1 MKKIFSFFTYIRP
14 YWKNAVLSISSNIL
28 STVFSV
34 FTLTMVKPFLEILL
48 GTAKDKVVAPTGSFE
63 LSMTYINNNLNYF
76 FNTII
81 GSYGPFK
88 ALLLVSV
95 ALAFFSL
102 LRNVFAYLGQHFQSF
117 MRAHILRD
125 IRNALYNKILKLPLS
140 YFSNEK
146 KGDLMSRMTTD
157 VAEIESSIVSSLE
170 MVFRDPIMILVY
182 LGYLLSMSVQLTLF
196 VLLMLPISGIL
207 IGGIGKSLRRKS
219 FKSQS
224 KLGSMIAI
232 IEETLSGLRVIKA
245 FNAEKQTD
253 KRFRAINDEYTQLSI
268 RINRRRALAS
278 PVSEFLGT
286 VVVLIIMVYGSNMLL
301 TKSTSMKPAEL
312 ITFIATFYF
321 ILEPAK
327 RLSTSYSNIM
337 KGMASV
343 DRVNFILNA
352 ENVILEKEN
361 AIAKHDFGSS
371 IEYRNV
377 NFKYA
382 PHLTDVLNDVNL
394 KIEKGKTIAL
404 VGQSGSGKSTL
415 VDLLPRFYDIES
427 GEILVDGINIKDYKI
442 KDLRGLI
449 GIVNQEAI
457 LFNDTFFNNI
467 VFGRENKTLAEVEA
481 AAEVAHAHEFIS
493 STELKYE
500 HLIGDRGGRLSGG
513 QRQRISI
520 ARAVLSNPPILI
532 LDEATSA
539 LDTES
544 ERLVQDALTNLM
556 KNRTTIVIAHR
567 LSTVIHADEICV
579 MNEGR
584 IVERGKHEDLIRL
597 NGYYKKL
604 HDLQMFA
611 S

>member
-1 MKKIFSFFTYIRP
+1 MKKIFSFFSYIKP

-28 STVFSV
+28 SSVFSV
-34 FTLTMVKPFLEILL
+34 FTLAMVSPFLGILL
-48 GTAKDKVVAPTGSFE
+48 GTTKDKITAPTGSFE
-63 LSMTYINNNLNYF
+63 LSMDYIKNNLNYF

-81 GSYGPFK
+81 GTYGPFK

-102 LRNVFAYLGQHFQSF
+102 LRNMFAYLGQHFQSF

-125 IRNALYNKILKLPLS
+125 IRNSLYNKILKLPLS

-157 VAEIESSIVSSLE
+157 VAEIESSIISSLE
-170 MVFRDPIMILVY
+170 MVFRDPIMILIY
-182 LGYLLSMSVQLTLF
+182 LGYLLSMSFQLTLF

-207 IGGIGKSLRRKS
+207 IGGIGKSLRKKS
-219 FKSQS
+219 FKSQG

-253 KRFRAINDEYTQLSI
+253 KRFRDMNDEYTQLSI

-301 TKSTSMKPAEL
+301 NKTTSMEPAEL

-361 AIAKHDFGSS
+361 AIAKRDFGHS
-371 IEYRNV
+371 IEYRHV

-382 PHLTDVLNDVNL
+382 SHLTEVLHDVNL
-394 KIEKGKTIAL
+394 KIEKGKTVAL

-415 VDLLPRFYDIES
+415 VDLLPRFYDVES

-442 KDLRGLI
+442 KDLRSLI

-457 LFNDTFFNNI
+457 LFNDSFFNNI

-481 AAEVAHAHEFIS
+481 AAEVAHANEFIS
-493 STELKYE
+493 STEHKYQ
-500 HLIGDRGGRLSGG
+500 HVIGDRGGRLSGG

-544 ERLVQDALTNLM
+544 ERLVQDALTSLM

-579 MNEGR
+579 MNEGQ
-584 IVERGKHEDLIRL
+584 IVERGKHEELIQL

>member
-1 MKKIFSFFTYIRP
+1 MKKAFSLLIYIKP
-14 YWKNAVLSISSNIL
+14 YWKNAVASVGSNIL
-28 STVFSV
+28 SSVFSV
-34 FTLTMVKPFLEILL
+34 FTLTMLPPFLEILL
-48 GTAKDKVVAPTGSFE
+48 GTAKEKVTAPTGSFE
-63 LSMTYINNNLNYF
+63 LSMSYIKNNLNYF
-76 FNTII
+76 FNNII
-81 GSYGPFK
+81 GTYGPFK

-95 ALAFFSL
+95 SVAVFAL
-102 LRNVFAYLGQHFQSF
+102 LRNLFAYLGQHFLAF

-125 IRNALYNKILKLPLS
+125 IRNTLYDKTLKLPLS

-157 VAEIESSIVSSLE
+157 VAEIEASIVSSLE
-170 MVFRDPIMILVY
+170 MVFRDPVMILIY
-182 LGYLLSMSVQLTLF
+182 LGYLLSMSVELTLF
-196 VLLMLPISGIL
+196 VLIMLPISGLL
-207 IGGIGKSLRRKS
+207 IGGIGKSLRKKS
-219 FKSQS
+219 FKSQT
-224 KLGSMIAI
+224 KLGAMIAV

-245 FNAEKQTD
+245 FNAEKQTEN
-253 KRFRAINDEYTQLSI
+253 RFKAMNNEFTQLSI

-278 PVSEFLGT
+278 PVSEFLGII
-286 VVVLIIMVYGSNMLL
+286 VVLVIMVYGSNMLL
-301 TKSTSMKPAEL
+301 TKSSDMKPAEL

-343 DRVNFILNA
+343 DRVNLILNA
-352 ENVILEKEN
+352 ENTITEKEN
-361 AIAKHDFGSS
+361 AIAKNNFETS

-377 NFKYA
+377 VFKYDK
-382 PHLTDVLNDVNL
+382 HLPVVLNNIDL

-415 VDLLPRFYDIES
+415 VDLLPRFYDIEG
-427 GEILVDGINIKDYKI
+427 GEILIDGVNIKDYKI
-442 KDLRGLI
+442 KDLRSLI

-457 LFNDTFFNNI
+457 LFNDTFYNNI
-467 VFGRENKTLAEVEA
+467 VFGRENINPAEVEA
-481 AAEVAHAHEFIS
+481 AADVAHAHEFIS
-493 STELKYE
+493 STKEKYQ
-500 HLIGDRGGRLSGG
+500 HVIGDRGGRLSGG

-579 MNEGR
+579 MNEGH
-584 IVERGKHEDLIRL
+584 IVERGKHDELLQI

>member
-1 MKKIFSFFTYIRP
+1 MLP
-14 YWKNAVLSISSNIL
+14 
-28 STVFSV
+28 
-34 FTLTMVKPFLEILL
+34 PFLGILF
-48 GTAKDKVVAPTGSFE
+48 GTTKEKVVEPTGSFE
-63 LSMTYINNNLNYF
+63 LSISYLKDNLDYIF
-76 FNTII
+76 QSII
-81 GSYGPFK
+81 GTYGPFK
-88 ALLLVSV
+88 ALLVVSLT
-95 ALAFFSL
+95 LAFFSL
-102 LRNVFAYLGQHFQSF
+102 LRNLFAYLGQHFQSY

-125 IRNALYNKILKLPLS
+125 IRNSLYNKILKLPLS

-157 VAEIESSIVSSLE
+157 VAEIETSIVSSLE
-170 MVFRDPIMILVY
+170 MVFRDPVVILVY
-182 LGYLLSMSVQLTLF
+182 LIYLLNTSVELTLF
-196 VLLMLPISGIL
+196 VLLMLPISGLL
-207 IGGIGKSLRRKS
+207 IGGIGKSLRKKS

-224 KLGSMIAI
+224 RLGSMIAL

-245 FNAEKQTD
+245 FNAEKQTER
-253 KRFRAINDEYTQLSI
+253 RFKSLNDEFTQISI
-268 RINRRRALAS
+268 RINRKRALAS

-286 VVVLIIMVYGSNMLL
+286 MVVLIIMIYGANMLL
-301 TKSTSMKPAEL
+301 NKSTDMAPAEL

-352 ENVILEKEN
+352 ENTIKEKEN
-361 AIAKHDFGSS
+361 AISKNEFGSS

-377 NFKYA
+377 NFKYDT
-382 PHLTDVLNDVNL
+382 HLPSVLNNINL

-415 VDLLPRFYDIES
+415 VDLLPRFYDIVG
-427 GEILVDGINIKDYKI
+427 GEILIDDVNIKDYKI
-442 KDLRGLI
+442 KDLRNLI

-457 LFNDTFFNNI
+457 LFNDTFYNNI
-467 VFGRENKTLAEVEA
+467 VFGRENVNLADVEA

-493 STELKYE
+493 STKDKYQ
-500 HLIGDRGGRLSGG
+500 HVIGDRGGRLSGG

-579 MNEGR
+579 MNEGQ
-584 IVERGKHEDLIRL
+584 IVERGKHDELIQL

-611 S
+611 N

>member
-1 MKKIFSFFTYIRP
+1 MKKIFALYFYIKP
-14 YWKNAVLSISSNIL
+14 YWKNAVLSILSNLVSSI
-28 STVFSV
+28 FSI
-34 FTLTMVKPFLEILL
+34 FTLAMLKPFLEILL
-48 GTAKDKVVAPTGSFE
+48 GTTKSAVTQPTGEFR
-63 LSMTYINNNLNYF
+63 LTMDYLKDNLDYIY
-76 FNTII
+76 NTII
-81 GSYGPFK
+81 GTYGQTN
-88 ALLLVSV
+88 ALIIVAV

-102 LRNVFAYLGQHFQSF
+102 LRNVFAYLGQHFQSY

-125 IRNALYNKILKLPLS
+125 IRNNLYKKILRLPLS
-140 YFSNEK
+140 YFSNER
-146 KGDLMSRMTTD
+146 KGDIMSRMTTD
-157 VAEIESSIVSSLE
+157 VAEIEVSIVSSLE
-170 MVFRDPIMILVY
+170 MVFRDPIMILIY
-182 LGYLLSMSVQLTLF
+182 LSYLMSMSFQLTLF
-196 VLLMLPISGIL
+196 VLLMLPVSGLL
-207 IGGIGKSLRRKS
+207 IGRIGRSLRKTS

-245 FNAEKQTD
+245 FNAEKHTND
-253 KRFRAINDEYTQLSI
+253 RFQELNRDFTNISI
-268 RINRRRALAS
+268 RINRKRALAS
-278 PVSEFLGT
+278 PISEFLGT
-286 VVVLIIMVYGSNMLL
+286 VVILIIMVYGATLILSRNIDME
-301 TKSTSMKPAEL
+301 PAEL
-312 ITFIATFYF
+312 ITFIATFYL

-337 KGMASV
+337 KGMASA
-343 DRVNFILNA
+343 DRVDFILNA
-352 ENVILEKEN
+352 EIKIHEKEN
-361 AIAKHDFGSS
+361 PVSKKEFGST

-377 NFKYA
+377 GFRYDT
-382 PHLTDVLNDVNL
+382 HLPFVLQDINL
-394 KIEKGKTIAL
+394 KIQKGKTIAL
-404 VGQSGSGKSTL
+404 VGQSGSGKSTM
-415 VDLLPRFYDIES
+415 VDLLPRFYDIEQ
-427 GEILVDGINIKDYKI
+427 GEILVDGVNIKDLKI
-442 KDLRGLI
+442 KDLRNLI

-467 VFGRENKTLAEVEA
+467 VFGRENATLAQVEA

-493 STELKYE
+493 STNLKYD
-500 HLIGDRGGRLSGG
+500 HIIGDRGGRLSGG
-513 QRQRISI
+513 QRQRVSI

-579 MNEGR
+579 LNEGR
-584 IVERGKHEDLIRL
+584 IVERGKHDELL
-597 NGYYKKL
+597 QMNGYYKKL